1 MPGIEECLAEAMG
14 ITGALG
20 VSLVDWTNGLAI
32 GTAGLGPDGDHE
44 VGAADATELAR
55 AVTQTP
61 SFADPDSGAPPAE
74 DVIVTSAGNY
84 HLLRFVPAA
93 FDANVFLY
101 LRLPRSSVVTTR
113 PSRSVNTAASTL
125 GTGSRGI
132 SPCS

>member
-32 GTAGLGPDGDHE
+32 GTAGQGPDGDHE

-84 HLLRFVPAA
+84 HLIRFVPAA

-101 LRLPRSSVVTTR
+101 LRLDRDHANLAMAR
-113 PSRSVNTAASTL
+113 LRLAAIADRLVLT
-125 GTGSRGI
+125 
-132 SPCS
+132 

>member
-44 VGAADATELAR
+44 TGAADATELAR

-61 SFADPDSGAPPAE
+61 SFADPDTGAPPAE

-84 HLLRFVPAA
+84 HLIRFVPAS

-101 LRLPRSSVVTTR
+101 LRLDRD
-113 PSRSVNTAASTL
+113 TANLAMARL
-125 GTGSRGI
+125 RLAGI
-132 SPCS
+132 ADRLVLS

>member
-32 GTAGLGPDGDHE
+32 GTAGHGPDGDHE

-61 SFADPDSGAPPAE
+61 SFADPDTGAPPAE

-84 HLLRFVPAA
+84 HLIRFVPAS

-101 LRLPRSSVVTTR
+101 LRLDREQANLAMAR
-113 PSRSVNTAASTL
+113 LRLASIADRL
-125 GTGSRGI
+125 VLS
-132 SPCS
+132 